1 MRKISLLLVM
11 VMILGVFAGY
21 RNGELNKKM
30 YWAGGIFLIGAGA
43 MVVTEYIT
51 KFVSG

>member
-1 MRKISLLLVM
+1 MTIVI
-11 VMILGVFAGY
+11 VILGVFVGY